1 MAAIMRF
8 SRADIMDR
16 SNITGV
22 ILAGGR
28 SSRMGEDKGLIDI
41 NGQPLF
47 EHIAQKLRP
56 QVGDILISC
65 NRNSERYGQ
74 NFQTVPDIKQDF
86 SGPLAGM
93 LAALSV
99 SKTEWVLFVPC
110 DVPAF
115 PDDLS
120 ETLSDGLSG
129 QEAAYARD
137 TEREHPTLCLLKRS
151 LIPALTAYLD
161 NGDRKLMIFL
171 HKIGAKSVFFG
182 DPTAFSNLNTP
193 EDVAL
198 WKSHNLDLSR

>member
-1 MAAIMRF
+1 
-8 SRADIMDR
+8 MDR
-16 SNITGV
+16 SSITGV

-41 NGQPLF
+41 HGQPLF
-47 EHIAQKLRP
+47 EHIAQRLRP

-65 NRNSERYGQ
+65 NLNSERYGRD
-74 NFQTVPDIKQDF
+74 FQTVPDIKQDF

-115 PDDLS
+115 PVDLS
-120 ETLSDGLSG
+120 EMLSAGLSG
-129 QEAAYARD
+129 QKATYARD
-137 TEREHPTLCLLKRS
+137 TEREHPTLCLLNRS
-151 LIPALTAYLD
+151 LIPALTTYLK

-171 HKIGAKSVFFG
+171 HSIGAKSVLFS
-182 DPTAFSNLNTP
+182 DSAAFSNLNTP
-193 EDVAL
+193 EDVAN
-198 WKSHNLDLSR
+198 WNTHNPDLSQDDK